1 MRGAVQGARADARTI
16 PETGLSHGG
25 GRGVPLGFSARGRRH
40 PGLGPEWACFHFSDT
55 WQLVVNTGTTIVTFL
70 VVFLIQG
77 ARNRDS
83 RALHLKL
90 DELLRAVAQARTSL
104 VALESRTD
112 DELDRLQ
119 QEFDHLPQ
127 VQGTRLEACPDV
139 APPALQDETASRGLR
154 AKTRREAAG
163 AARVPQQRGA
173 DGDIIG
179 PG

>member
-1 MRGAVQGARADARTI
+1 MRERFRKLASLTAEAVGSPWAFLLGVGVI
-16 PETGLSHGG
+16 LVWGLS
-25 GRGVPLGFSARGRRH
+25 
-40 PGLGPEWACFHFSDT
+40 GPYFHFSDT
-55 WQLVVNTGTTIVTFL
+55 WQLVVNTGTTIGTFL

-77 ARNRDS
+77 AQNRDA

-139 APPALQDETASRGLR
+139 AHPALQDETASRGLR

-163 AARVPQQRGA
+163 AARAPPAARC
-173 DGDIIG
+173 
-179 PG
+179 

>member
-1 MRGAVQGARADARTI
+1 MRERFRKLAYLTAEAVGSPWAFLLGVGVI
-16 PETGLSHGG
+16 LVWGLS
-25 GRGVPLGFSARGRRH
+25 
-40 PGLGPEWACFHFSDT
+40 GPYFHFSDT

-77 ARNRDS
+77 AQNRDS

-119 QEFDHLPQ
+119 QECDHLPQ

-139 APPALQDETASRGLR
+139 AHPALQDETASRGLR